1 MNRQARWLVLMATAV
16 SAAVCGCIANPPT
29 ERDMQA
35 TVDAAVLEKETQLE
49 TKAAA
54 DRDILLTQIAGEFII
69 QLDQLRSDLSSA
81 GGPSSAGDDAI
92 SGILE
97 PTAPYWIATPTLSL
111 SAGLPASQPIPT
123 VGSGGISGATAVSG
137 ECVDRFEFLSDVTFP
152 DGTMTLPNKIELVYG
167 IFFWIYFV
175 I

>member
-54 DRDILLTQIAGEFII
+54 DRDILCREIG
-69 QLDQLRSDLSSA
+69 R
-81 GGPSSAGDDAI
+81 
-92 SGILE
+92 
-97 PTAPYWIATPTLSL
+97 
-111 SAGLPASQPIPT
+111 ASCRER
-123 VGSGGISGATAVSG
+123 V
-137 ECVDRFEFLSDVTFP
+137 
-152 DGTMTLPNKIELVYG
+152 
-167 IFFWIYFV
+167 
-175 I
+175 